1 MFLGVSAYFH
11 DSSVCLLNE
20 RGEIIDFMKEEWL
33 SRVKG
38 DSSFPRMAL
47 EKLIMTNQLSKKNL
61 KKICFYEKP
70 FRAWLTIAKH
80 TVKTNKL
87 NNELTRNYFKNVW
100 KSSVIFQYHLSK
112 FPELRSIPVEYCEHH
127 LSHTLTSLFYSGAKP
142 SVSIVVDGYGDK
154 YCSSIHHIKSSTD
167 IEQIWSSE
175 YPNSL
180 GLFYSAITDFLGF
193 AVNEGEYKVMG
204 LAAYGEPKYAE
215 KLKETIYIKN
225 DELILDTSYFDFVRS
240 IKQSYSKK
248 LISLIGYSP
257 REPHTALDMKQAN
270 FKSYA
275 DLASSAQKVTEDL
288 LLEIFNIARKKTN
301 KSVFH
306 FSGGVAMNS
315 VAVMKISNLSY
326 IEKLHIPPS
335 PGDSGAAIGSAYYSF
350 LKSNKRSKPRGNE
363 FLETNLFP
371 GQFFS
376 ATKTSKEFL
385 ATGMTKICG
394 ADEAIGKVA
403 NLIKKGEIVA
413 TCYKNIET
421 GPRALGQRS
430 LICNG
435 HNKDLIKKLNTKIK
449 NRSSYR
455 PTSPAVL
462 EKNANKY
469 FNINKKFSNL
479 YKTMSITTT
488 VKQNM
493 KSDVEGITHADGTA
507 RVQLCD
513 KNNLLGKILSALEKE
528 KVLILAN
535 TSFNVSSDPMVYD
548 FEDALLSMIQ
558 MKINYI
564 YTDEGLYK
572 R

>member
-20 RGEIIDFMKEEWL
+20 RGEIIDFIKEEWL

-47 EKLIMTNQLSKKNL
+47 EKLIITNQLSKKNL

-215 KLKETIYIKN
+215 KLKETIYIKS
-225 DELILDTSYFDFVRS
+225 DELILNTSYFDFVRS

-248 LISLIGYSP
+248 LISLIGFSP
-257 REPHTALDMKQAN
+257 REPHAELDMKQAD

-335 PGDSGAAIGSAYYSF
+335 PGDSGAAMGSAYYSY

-371 GQFFS
+371 GQFS
-376 ATKTSKEFL
+376 RATKTSREFL

-394 ADEAIGKVA
+394 ANEAIDEIA
-403 NLIKKGEIVA
+403 NLIKKDEIVA

-435 HNKDLIKKLNTKIK
+435 HNKNLIKKLNTKIK

-479 YKTMSITTT
+479 YKIMSITAT
-488 VKQNM
+488 VKQTK
-493 KSDVEGITHADGTA
+493 KSDIKGVTHADGTA

-513 KNNLLGKILSALEKE
+513 KNSLLGKILSALEKE

-564 YTDEGLYK
+564 FTEEGLYK